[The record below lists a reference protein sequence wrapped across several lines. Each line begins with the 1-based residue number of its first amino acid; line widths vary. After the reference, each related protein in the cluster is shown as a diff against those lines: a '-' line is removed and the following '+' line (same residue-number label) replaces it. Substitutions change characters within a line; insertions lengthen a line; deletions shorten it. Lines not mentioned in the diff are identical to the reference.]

1 MAERAPVVQI
11 KPGRISGTKRTLPNG
26 NSWYCYKG
34 IPYAE
39 PPVGSLRFKPPVP
52 LENFRGQLL
61 DCSSERNVS
70 LSNSYIPPDSVGS
83 EDCLFLNVYTPV
95 GSGKGSITAKL
106 PVMVWIHGGAFCSGS
121 GDSSIYN
128 PEYLVQEGV
137 VVVTINYRLGPLGF
151 LYLPAVDIYGNMGL
165 KDQRLALKWVRDN
178 ITSFGGDR
186 DNVTLFGESAGGVS
200 VHLHCLSDDP
210 VKHFHKAICQSGV
223 ATSELVFQ
231 KDPEVKTR
239 RLAQFIGCR
248 GNTDQEILDFLH
260 YISAEDIASKQKGAL
275 TKYEQT
281 LDSLYPFKPVIEP
294 ANSEDPFITEQIL
307 NRLKTPGSVSIPMIF
322 GVNSEE
328 AAYKASSLLNNL
340 ERYKKEPGR
349 FIPESLDVPE
359 DFVASTAGKILKFY
373 CAASEPSEEKTH
385 QLTRIFSDNFYVM
398 PALVALDSH
407 KQYHPDSPLFFYQFA
422 VEAELNKFRQLWKV
436 PDDFRGACHADDICY
451 LFSSSYFF
459 TKAIKKGC
467 VAERMRTVMCR
478 MWTNFAKCGH
488 PTPEGCGLR
497 FTWEQYE
504 SKQGGCLQISHEDV
518 KMVENPFKER
528 LEFWKN
534 LYGRYNESF
543 LKPKLV

>member
-83 EDCLFLNVYTPV
+83 EDCLFLNVYTTV

-210 VKHFHKAICQSGV
+210 VKHFTQKKA
-223 ATSELVFQ
+223 F
-231 KDPEVKTR
+231 P
-239 RLAQFIGCR
+239 
-248 GNTDQEILDFLH
+248 
-260 YISAEDIASKQKGAL
+260 
-275 TKYEQT
+275 
-281 LDSLYPFKPVIEP
+281 
-294 ANSEDPFITEQIL
+294 
-307 NRLKTPGSVSIPMIF
+307 
-322 GVNSEE
+322 
-328 AAYKASSLLNNL
+328 
-340 ERYKKEPGR
+340 
-349 FIPESLDVPE
+349 
-359 DFVASTAGKILKFY
+359 
-373 CAASEPSEEKTH
+373 
-385 QLTRIFSDNFYVM
+385 
-398 PALVALDSH
+398 
-407 KQYHPDSPLFFYQFA
+407 
-422 VEAELNKFRQLWKV
+422 
-436 PDDFRGACHADDICY
+436 
-451 LFSSSYFF
+451 
-459 TKAIKKGC
+459 
-467 VAERMRTVMCR
+467 
-478 MWTNFAKCGH
+478 
-488 PTPEGCGLR
+488 
-497 FTWEQYE
+497 
-504 SKQGGCLQISHEDV
+504 
-518 KMVENPFKER
+518 
-528 LEFWKN
+528 
-534 LYGRYNESF
+534 
-543 LKPKLV
+543 